1 MLSILILG
9 GNAHSKSGSLTES
22 KVKDLQEELDGCKV
36 KLNQAAEY
44 ISYQDG
50 QISSLTEELEELQQR
65 YRTFYFIPSN
75 LTLFDSVIYSS
86 FFIFFYTIYLF
97 YNFIVVLQSFV
108 PFCFIL
114 RHSTLPYST
123 LLCPTLLQI
132 NVVEASMV
140 IATNRKVH
148 QQMIPKPSE
157 RKWQNTKN
165 EQMVIWFNYKME
177 RSTYRPC
184 GNSWRRSVRIF
195 NFIS

>member
-75 LTLFDSVIYSS
+75 LTLFDCVIYSS

-97 YNFIVVLQSFV
+97 S
-108 PFCFIL
+108 
-114 RHSTLPYST
+114 
-123 LLCPTLLQI
+123 
-132 NVVEASMV
+132 
-140 IATNRKVH
+140 
-148 QQMIPKPSE
+148 
-157 RKWQNTKN
+157 
-165 EQMVIWFNYKME
+165 
-177 RSTYRPC
+177 
-184 GNSWRRSVRIF
+184 
-195 NFIS
+195 

>member
-1 MLSILILG
+1 MFNKKLMREKILLNSNDIFAVLSILILG
-9 GNAHSKSGSLTES
+9 GNTQSKSGSVTES

-50 QISSLTEELEELQQR
+50 QIASLTEELEESQQR

-108 PFCFIL
+108 PF
-114 RHSTLPYST
+114 Y
-123 LLCPTLLQI
+123 
-132 NVVEASMV
+132 
-140 IATNRKVH
+140 
-148 QQMIPKPSE
+148 
-157 RKWQNTKN
+157 
-165 EQMVIWFNYKME
+165 
-177 RSTYRPC
+177 
-184 GNSWRRSVRIF
+184 
-195 NFIS
+195 